1 MKIQHLIFS
10 CLLCLPLMGE
20 DFVLKDG
27 SILRD
32 AKVTRSG
39 LDHVIVTH
47 SSGVKRVEY
56 DELTIK
62 LQERFDMQPE
72 QVKVRVDDYESK
84 RKAEEEKKRQV
95 DQEHRQM
102 LRDSKTLPRFLTAA
116 DVVQLFVFYGKLT
129 PLTAEYLASE
139 WNRREAIRL
148 KLPAEAKRYAELA
161 QMVRD
166 DYEKEREQEIEKEK
180 RRLAELRRYRQMEL
194 ALTEAK
200 AAEYALQK
208 ENEKLEERI
217 EEAEEEYKELF
228 RDYQRERDANRYRY
242 YGPRPIVLPGT
253 HVR

>member
-1 MKIQHLIFS
+1 MKIQHLLFS

-27 SILRD
+27 SILRE
-32 AKVTRSG
+32 ARVTRSG
-39 LDHVIVTH
+39 RDHVIVTH
-47 SSGVKRVEY
+47 SGGVKRVEH

-62 LQERFDMQPE
+62 LQERFDMRPE
-72 QVKVRVDDYESK
+72 QVKERVDEYEEK
-84 RKAEEEKKRQV
+84 RIAEEKKNREAEQA
-95 DQEHRQM
+95 HRQM

-116 DVVQLFVFYGKLT
+116 DVVQLFVFYGKLS
-129 PLTAEYLASE
+129 PLAAEYLASE
-139 WNRREAIRL
+139 WNRRESLRL
-148 KLPAEAKRYAELA
+148 KLPTEAKRYAELA

-180 RRLAELRRYRQMEL
+180 RRIAELRRYRQMEL
-194 ALTEAK
+194 ALTQAR
-200 AAEYALQK
+200 AAEEALRK

-217 EEAEEEYKELF
+217 EEAEEEYKDLF

-242 YGPRPIVLPGT
+242 YGNRPIILPGT